1 MQNVAV
7 NKMMSKKL
15 EQLGHETKGNLCAL
29 QKKFQAI
36 EMENKQLKDDLKSV
50 SERMDRDNEINKRQL
65 EKLTN
70 NIHMV
75 LKVTNNLTKEQRK
88 IEIDNQQLNARLEQI
103 CEVIG
108 IDSAGC
114 SNNDTSND

>member
-29 QKKFQAI
+29 HKKCQAF
-36 EMENKQLKDDLKSV
+36 EMENKELKENLKSV
-50 SERMDRDNEINKRQL
+50 SERMDRDNEINKRQI

-70 NIHMV
+70 NILMV
-75 LKVTNNLTKEQRK
+75 LKVANNLTKEQRK
-88 IEIDNQQLNARLEQI
+88 LEMDHQKMNTQLEQI